1 MELVIQAGLYVGP
14 VVFTVLFFM
23 SARKN
28 PNNIFLGLSLLCIWG
43 ALFVNELNYSKK
55 ILDYPHLTRTGN
67 IFAYLIYPFLYL
79 YIRNTFYSGKIW
91 QKFDYLLLLPALF
104 YVVDMFPFF
113 FLKSAAEKKAI
124 ATENLLDLSRMFQ
137 ISEGWIS
144 IKGFHFLA
152 RYIFS
157 ILLLSLCVMIIYRNR
172 NNTQLHLE
180 EKFNKPLLFMITLM
194 VLYIPMLIPGIIGA
208 IYHLSWFDLHF
219 LSISLSLTLISVLV
233 FLIFSPDVLY
243 GYINRRDN
251 AEIIQAELTS
261 VPDTPSTSEHRSLT
275 IPIDEIIQKLESYVK
290 NNKPFLQTGY
300 TIHDLSK
307 EIEIPVYQL
316 SYAINHVYDMHFSNW
331 LNHQRIE
338 YFLQTAGDKHHMT
351 LEAMAREAGFSN
363 RITFI
368 NAFKKEKG
376 ITPGQYLKLEK
387 EKFPQPQG
395 E

>member
-1 MELVIQAGLYVGP
+1 
-14 VVFTVLFFM
+14 
-23 SARKN
+23 
-28 PNNIFLGLSLLCIWG
+28 
-43 ALFVNELNYSKK
+43 
-55 ILDYPHLTRTGN
+55 
-67 IFAYLIYPFLYL
+67 
-79 YIRNTFYSGKIW
+79 
-91 QKFDYLLLLPALF
+91 
-104 YVVDMFPFF
+104 
-113 FLKSAAEKKAI
+113 
-124 ATENLLDLSRMFQ
+124 
-137 ISEGWIS
+137 
-144 IKGFHFLA
+144 
-152 RYIFS
+152 
-157 ILLLSLCVMIIYRNR
+157 
-172 NNTQLHLE
+172 
-180 EKFNKPLLFMITLM
+180 
-194 VLYIPMLIPGIIGA
+194 
-208 IYHLSWFDLHF
+208 
-219 LSISLSLTLISVLV
+219 LISVLV